1 MKFSVIPED
10 GTIVID
16 GVGVSSTDARVS
28 SMVASDIHAMQY
40 DDSKSIGHIEYKR
53 DMYDKFPKGN
63 EMIYELD
70 TAKFKELH
78 ATIIAEYEAAAQERK
93 DGV

>member
-1 MKFSVIPED
+1 MKFSIIPED

-16 GVGVSSTDARVS
+16 GVGVSAADARVS
-28 SMVASDIHAMQY
+28 SMVASDVHAIQY
-40 DDSKSIGHIEYKR
+40 DDSRSIGHIEYKR

-78 ATIIAEYEAAAQERK
+78 ATLLAEYEAAEQERK

>member
-1 MKFSVIPED
+1 MKFSIIPED

-63 EMIYELD
+63 EMIYELLK
-70 TAKFKELH
+70 ARIENN
-78 ATIIAEYEAAAQERK
+78 EY
-93 DGV
+93 

>member
-1 MKFSVIPED
+1 MKFSIIPED

-16 GVGVSSTDARVS
+16 GVGVSSADARVS
-28 SMVASDIHAMQY
+28 SMTASDVHAIQY

-63 EMIYELD
+63 EMIYDLD
-70 TAKFKELH
+70 TAKYKELH
-78 ATIIAEYEAAAQERK
+78 ATLMAEMEAEQERK

>member
-1 MKFSVIPED
+1 MKFSIIPED
-10 GTIVID
+10 GSIVID
-16 GVGVSSTDARVS
+16 GIGVATTDARVS
-28 SMVASDIHAMQY
+28 SMIASDIHAIQY

-63 EMIYELD
+63 EMIYDLD

-78 ATIIAEYEAAAQERK
+78 ATLMAEMEAEKERN

>member
-1 MKFSVIPED
+1 MKFSIIPED
-10 GTIVID
+10 GSIVID
-16 GVGVSSTDARVS
+16 GIGVSSADARVS
-28 SMVASDIHAMQY
+28 SMTASDVHAIQY

-63 EMIYELD
+63 EMIYDLD

-78 ATIIAEYEAAAQERK
+78 ATLLAEAEQERN

>member
-1 MKFSVIPED
+1 MKFSIIPED
-10 GTIVID
+10 GSIVID
-16 GVGVSSTDARVS
+16 GIGVSSADARVS
-28 SMVASDIHAMQY
+28 SMTASDVHAIQY

-63 EMIYELD
+63 EMIYDLD
-70 TAKFKELH
+70 TAKYKELH
-78 ATIIAEYEAAAQERK
+78 ATLMAEMEAEQERK